1 VASIYW
7 CFDLLLFSYFLC
19 EAKPGEAKSGQ
30 ATEMLELRP
39 NTQVDHQPIA
49 DKQPRRLQIA
59 LALLLTALIVVLVK
73 DREFW
78 FGSTE
83 SVEADSSEV
92 ESAPKP
98 VSAQAKP
105 ALPVIAG
112 RTAIPISKS
121 KSKVP
126 PQSSIQ
132 TAVQT
137 AAVLSRSESAN
148 SDAPIVATQ
157 RVVLPSLDVE
167 VVAGDKHSTLHPG
180 SNITKVEIPGAS
192 NSVSR
197 FTASVASFTTN
208 AADRE
213 RLGAGNIPDQSMEAT
228 YPLLAEHMKVQG
240 SVVLQA
246 IVGADGGIED
256 LHVLS
261 GPAILTSAAQQ
272 AVRQWRFKP
281 YLLNGQPV
289 ETKARITVNFSI
301 RVSDNTANA
310 S

>member
-1 VASIYW
+1 
-7 CFDLLLFSYFLC
+7 
-19 EAKPGEAKSGQ
+19 
-30 ATEMLELRP
+30 MLELKSNP
-39 NTQVDHQPIA
+39 QIDSQPA
-49 DKQPRRLQIA
+49 SDKQPRRLQIA
-59 LALLLTALIVVLVK
+59 LALLLIALVVVLVK

-78 FGSTE
+78 FGSSE
-83 SVEADSSEV
+83 PVEAEASEVDSSPKAASV
-92 ESAPKP
+92 PVKAAAP
-98 VSAQAKP
+98 AK
-105 ALPVIAG
+105 AEHA
-112 RTAIPISKS
+112 AISKS
-121 KSKVP
+121 KSKNVVA
-126 PQSSIQ
+126 PQSSAQ
-132 TAVQT
+132 A
-137 AAVLSRSESAN
+137 AAVNSQPEAN
-148 SDAPIVATQ
+148 SDAPVVATQ

-180 SNITKVEIPGAS
+180 SNITRVEIPGAS
-192 NSVSR
+192 NPVSR

-213 RLGAGNIPDQSMEAT
+213 RLGTGNIPDQTMDAT
-228 YPLLAEHMKVQG
+228 YPLLAQHMKVQG

-246 IVGADGGIED
+246 IVGADGAIED

-272 AVRQWRFKP
+272 AVRQWRFRP
-281 YLLNGQPV
+281 YLQNGQPV

>member
-1 VASIYW
+1 LDIFFNPVRSEIRAS
-7 CFDLLLFSYFLC
+7 D
-19 EAKPGEAKSGQ
+19 AK
-30 ATEMLELRP
+30 MLELKP
-39 NTQVDHQPIA
+39 KTEIESQPAA

-59 LALLLTALIVVLVK
+59 LALLLIALAVVLVK
-73 DREFW
+73 DRQFW

-83 SVEADSSEV
+83 PEEAEASEA
-92 ESAPKP
+92 ESAPKAAS
-98 VSAQAKP
+98 V
-105 ALPVIAG
+105 ALPAKAIGQPVGIQRAG
-112 RTAIPISKS
+112 AKNTN
-121 KSKVP
+121 KV
-126 PQSSIQ
+126 
-132 TAVQT
+132 A
-137 AAVLSRSESAN
+137 SRSAASASYESESSN
-148 SDAPIVATQ
+148 SDAPIVATH
-157 RVVLPSLDVE
+157 RVVLPPLDVE

-213 RLGAGNIPDQSMEAT
+213 RLSTENIPDQAMDAS
-228 YPLLAEHMKVQG
+228 YPLLGQHMKVQG

-246 IVGADGGIED
+246 IVGADGAIED

-281 YLLNGQPV
+281 YMQNGQPV